1 MRTYLNKLILEV
13 TNWLYLSRRRF
24 AIAGVGLLA
33 CFIGYHAVFGA
44 NGFLVYRDK
53 KTELRTLSQE
63 IQILQQ
69 DNANRQDRIKA
80 LTSDPQTIE
89 REARERLRY
98 ARKGEI
104 IYTLPQAKTNTPA
117 KKP

>member
-1 MRTYLNKLILEV
+1 MRAYLNKLIQEV
-13 TNWLYLSRRRF
+13 TNWLYQSRRRF

-53 KTELRTLSQE
+53 KTELRKLSHE
-63 IQILQQ
+63 IQALQQ

-98 ARKGEI
+98 ARKGEVV
-104 IYTLPQAKTNTPA
+104 YTLPQTKPAVPA